1 MAILDHWVNYNRFTK
16 YSSKELL
23 LNKKFN
29 EKGDTME
36 LVSKFLDTQLNIKDT
51 TKQVYETELHSF
63 LNEVGKKLNI
73 NSTNELEVVKNI
85 NGFLVEEIFNKYRN
99 KYKMSTLNKKTTILK
114 DFGKYLVAHNL
125 FEKNPF
131 ETLQFYNNKQ
141 LQKNTKRKEW
151 LTVNEVREIIN
162 KSYDF
167 QRNEFEGSQMRFILG
182 LLTTTGLRAEE
193 LLNITF
199 DMIDTVK
206 FNYMINFKSDMTKRD
221 ISKRIPLANF
231 TATLYDEYIECR
243 NKINIS
249 NDKVKNLVL
258 ISSQNKKIST
268 RQLSRMIK
276 RYVNKTNI
284 DKEITTHSFRD
295 TFRTTL
301 TFNNVNENLIRLIG
315 GWSQLDK
322 VSSIYNRDG
331 KEHDDIKIKVCDIL

>member
-1 MAILDHWVNYNRFTK
+1 
-16 YSSKELL
+16 
-23 LNKKFN
+23 
-29 EKGDTME
+29 
-36 LVSKFLDTQLNIKDT
+36 
-51 TKQVYETELHSF
+51 
-63 LNEVGKKLNI
+63 
-73 NSTNELEVVKNI
+73 
-85 NGFLVEEIFNKYRN
+85 
-99 KYKMSTLNKKTTILK
+99 
-114 DFGKYLVAHNL
+114 
-125 FEKNPF
+125 
-131 ETLQFYNNKQ
+131 
-141 LQKNTKRKEW
+141 
-151 LTVNEVREIIN
+151 
-162 KSYDF
+162 
-167 QRNEFEGSQMRFILG
+167 MRFILG

>member
-1 MAILDHWVNYNRFTK
+1 
-16 YSSKELL
+16 
-23 LNKKFN
+23 
-29 EKGDTME
+29 ME

-63 LNEVGKKLNI
+63 LNEVGKELNI

-167 QRNEFEGSQMRFILG
+167 QKNEFEGSQMRFILG

-199 DMIDTVK
+199 DMIDTVE

-221 ISKRIPLANF
+221 ISNRIPLANF

-258 ISSQNKKIST
+258 VSPQNKKIST

-276 RYVNKTNI
+276 RYVNKANI